1 MVATMIDPGGQQV
14 RLALQHLVDGQFHTI
29 DRSPGTAI
37 NRQSFFFPYQCI
49 LDRHERSD
57 RACHSRTGP
66 VGSENHNVPQ
76 VPEALGELFYPL
88 GFNAVIVCN
97 QNKRSIV
104 HHIVI

>member
-37 NRQSFFFPYQCI
+37 NRQSFFFPHQCI

-57 RACHSRTGP
+57 RACKIDVTDYDF
-66 VGSENHNVPQ
+66 
-76 VPEALGELFYPL
+76 L
-88 GFNAVIVCN
+88 AVLK
-97 QNKRSIV
+97 NKLKVES
-104 HHIVI
+104 